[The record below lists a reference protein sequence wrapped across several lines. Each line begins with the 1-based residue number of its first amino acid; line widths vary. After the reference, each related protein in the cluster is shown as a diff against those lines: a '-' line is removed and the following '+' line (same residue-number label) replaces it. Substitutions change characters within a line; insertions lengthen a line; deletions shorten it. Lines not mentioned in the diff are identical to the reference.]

1 MIIKCPECGHQVSD
15 KAPVCPSCGVKIANH
30 IIHCS
35 YCGEIYLDEEEICPN
50 CHHTPIADSHT
61 TTEHKESTPTS
72 NESTQDS
79 QPNDTNSEDTS
90 LAEEQENVLQG
101 EPQEPIVKARPISE
115 PSSNIYAEPIEDEET
130 ETGDNNSEDGQTK
143 EKQKKN
149 NHVALLISFVIAA
162 IICFVL
168 LYFYQDKQKNNE
180 AEAFTEA
187 IQSQNPDVIQ
197 QYLNKYKQSIS
208 LEHRNEAESL
218 LKKLTQSSENW
229 NAVLSK
235 NDRKTFQE
243 YLDANPNTPYKQV
256 ILSKLDSI
264 DWASAVK
271 QNTEDAYAEYIASH
285 SNGAHAG
292 EAGKLAQQLMSQN
305 EKKAQE
311 NAQKAADPVRRFLV
325 GMNTKSTSAIEGCM
339 ASSFSF
345 NGASGAS
352 IADVNKYMADR
363 LYQADVMNINWHMEQ
378 PTSCDPIEQDGKVAG
393 YKLTIPA
400 RLEIAREGG
409 TANLRYQISASV
421 SADNKITSISLNRMQ

>member
-50 CHHTPIADSHT
+50 CHHTPMADSHT
-61 TTEHKESTPTS
+61 TTGHVESAPISDDSTS
-72 NESTQDS
+72 DS
-79 QPNDTNSEDTS
+79 QSDNINKVASS
-90 LAEEQENVLQG
+90 VVEEQEIVQQG
-101 EPQEPIVKARPISE
+101 EPEEQIVQATPIAEPTSHTYPEPID
-115 PSSNIYAEPIEDEET
+115 DETT
-130 ETGDNNSEDGQTK
+130 EVEAKDSEDNQTQ

-187 IQSQNPDVIQ
+187 MQSQNPNVIQ
-197 QYLNKYKQSIS
+197 QYLSKYKQTIS

-243 YLDANPNTPYKQV
+243 YLDANPNTPYKQI

-285 SNGAHAG
+285 SNGAHAS
-292 EAGKLAQQLMSQN
+292 EAGKLAQQLMSQS

-311 NAQKAADPVRRFLV
+311 NAQKAADPIRRFLV

-352 IADVNKYMADR
+352 IADINKYMADR
-363 LYQADVMNINWHMEQ
+363 LYQADVKNINWHMEQ
-378 PTSCDPIEQDGKVAG
+378 PTSCDPIEQDGKAAG

>member
-15 KAPVCPSCGVKIANH
+15 KAPVCPSCGVKIADH

-50 CHHTPIADSHT
+50 CHHTPIADSQT
-61 TTEHKESTPTS
+61 SAGNKENAQTS
-72 NESTQDS
+72 CESPKDS
-79 QPNDTNSEDTS
+79 QQHDIN
-90 LAEEQENVLQG
+90 EEVGPIEHQDNIQKG
-101 EPQEPIVKARPISE
+101 KPQEPIVQATPISE
-115 PSSNIYAEPIEDEET
+115 TASNIYAEPIDDDEPEV
-130 ETGDNNSEDGQTK
+130 EANNPVDSQTK

-197 QYLNKYKQSIS
+197 QYLNKYKQTIS

-235 NDRKTFQE
+235 NDRKTFQD
-243 YLDANPNTPYKQV
+243 YLNANPNTPYKQV

-271 QNTEDAYAEYIASH
+271 KNTEDAYAEYIAAH
-285 SNGAHAG
+285 SNGAHTG

-311 NAQKAADPVRRFLV
+311 SAQKAADPIRRFLV

-345 NGASGAS
+345 NGTLGAS
-352 IADVNKYMADR
+352 IADINKYMADR
-363 LYQADVMNINWHMEQ
+363 LYQADVKNINWHMEQ
-378 PTSCDPIEQDGKVAG
+378 PTSCDPIEQDGKTVG
-393 YKLTIPA
+393 YKLSIPA
-400 RLEIAREGG
+400 KLEITREGG
-409 TANLRYQISASV
+409 TPTLRYQISASV